1 MTLRNSSG
9 LDDLSGDIQA
19 FLNYVKGERALS
31 PHTHAAYRRDLE
43 RFAGWIAE
51 NRLEFLNLS
60 PQQLLDFVEF
70 LQKEKLQPPSVA
82 RHLASLKSFYRF
94 LKLDE
99 RVKDNAVDLLAA
111 PTLWERVPQVL
122 SPEAVDRL
130 LSGPVP
136 LDRYAMRDLALL
148 ETLYASGC
156 RASECSNLKLA
167 DLNLEGGYCRCMGK
181 GNKQRVIPLGAR
193 AVAAIR
199 SYLNHLRPKIMAE
212 RSPVEQLFVSGKGL
226 PLERT
231 TVWRVVKKYV
241 SRQGIHGKVSPH
253 TLRHS
258 FATHLLAGGAELRA
272 VQEMLGHAGIATTQK
287 YTHVDRARLKLLHKK
302 FHPRGGDGLVE

>member
-1 MTLRNSSG
+1 MADEGGSIAAILA
-9 LDDLSGDIQA
+9 GDVQA
-19 FLNYVKGERALS
+19 FLNYVKGERSLS
-31 PHTHAAYRRDLE
+31 PHTQAAYRRDLE
-43 RFAGWIAE
+43 RYAGWA
-51 NRLEFLNLS
+51 LEKRINYLDPTS
-60 PQQLLDFVEF
+60 QQLLDFVEF
-70 LQKEKLQPPSVA
+70 LQKEKLQPASVA
-82 RHLASLKSFYRF
+82 RHLASLRSFYRF

-99 RVKDNAVDLLAA
+99 RVRDTAVDLLAA

-130 LSGPVP
+130 LLGPLP
-136 LDRYAMRDLALL
+136 LDRYALRDRALL

-156 RASECSNLKLA
+156 RASESATLKIA

-181 GNKQRVIPLGAR
+181 GNKQRVIPLGSR
-193 AVAAIR
+193 AVSAIR
-199 SYLNHLRPKIMAE
+199 TYLEELRPKIMAD
-212 RSPVEQLFVSGKGL
+212 RSPVEHVFVSGRGL

-241 SRQGIHGKVSPH
+241 TRQGIHGKVSPH

-258 FATHLLAGGAELRA
+258 FATHLLSGGAELRA

-287 YTHVDRARLKLLHKK
+287 YTHVDRARLRLLHQK
-302 FHPRGGDGLVE
+302 FHPRGGRN

>member
-1 MTLRNSSG
+1 MASRGGSNP
-9 LDDLSGDIQA
+9 DILSGDVQA

-31 PHTHAAYRRDLE
+31 PHTQAAYRRDLE
-43 RFAGWIAE
+43 RYTEWVLN
-51 NRLEFLNLS
+51 NRLDFLS
-60 PQQLLDFVEF
+60 PTSQQLLDFVEF
-70 LQKEKLQPPSVA
+70 LQKKKLQPASVA
-82 RHLASLKSFYRF
+82 RHLASLRSFYRF

-99 RVKDNAVDLLAA
+99 RVRDTAVDLLSA

-130 LSGPVP
+130 LLGPIP
-136 LDRYAMRDLALL
+136 MDRYALRDRALL

-156 RASECSNLKLA
+156 RASESASLKMA
-167 DLNLEGGYCRCMGK
+167 DLNLDGGYCRCLGK
-181 GNKQRVIPLGAR
+181 GNKQRVIPLGSR
-193 AVAAIR
+193 AVSAIR
-199 SYLNHLRPKIMAE
+199 SYLEQLRPKMVAE
-212 RSPVEQLFVSGKGL
+212 RPPVEHVFVSGRGV

-241 SRQGIHGKVSPH
+241 IRQGIHGKVSPH

-287 YTHVDRARLKLLHKK
+287 YTHVDRARLRQLHQK
-302 FHPRGGDGLVE
+302 FHPRGGNA

>member
-1 MTLRNSSG
+1 MHSKNPSG
-9 LDDLSGDIQA
+9 FDDLSNDVQA

-31 PHTHAAYRRDLE
+31 PNTHAAYRRDLE
-43 RFAGWIAE
+43 RFSGWVFE
-51 NRLEFLNLS
+51 NRLDHLNLS
-60 PQQLLDFVEF
+60 SQQLLDFVEF
-70 LQKEKLQPPSVA
+70 LQKEKLQAPSIA
-82 RHLASLKSFYRF
+82 RHLASLRSFYRF

-99 RVKDNAVDLLAA
+99 RVKDTAVDLLAA

-122 SPEAVDRL
+122 SPEMVDRL

-136 LDRYAMRDLALL
+136 LDRYALRDRALL

-167 DLNLEGGYCRCMGK
+167 DLNLDGGYCRCMGK
-181 GNKQRVIPLGAR
+181 GNKQRVIPLGGR

-199 SYLNHLRPKIMAE
+199 SYLDNLRPKIMAE
-212 RSPVEQLFVSGKGL
+212 RSPVEQVFVSGRGM

-287 YTHVDRARLKLLHKK
+287 YTHVDRARLRLLHQK
-302 FHPRGGDGLVE
+302 FHPRGGNA